1 MRWLP
6 VCEMCDVG
14 CNCECRYAD
23 TRKRILMTAEG
34 ITVDRCCS
42 VCNHVVGKGYEED
55 LWGGKLDDMREG
67 ETEVDES

>member
-1 MRWLP
+1 MRWLL
-6 VCEMCDVG
+6 VCEMCDVV

-42 VCNHVVGKGYEED
+42 VCDHVVGKGYEDD
-55 LWGGKLDDMREG
+55 LWGGKLDDMREE
-67 ETEVDES
+67 ETEVDE

>member
-1 MRWLP
+1 
-6 VCEMCDVG
+6 
-14 CNCECRYAD
+14 
-23 TRKRILMTAEG
+23 MTAEG

-67 ETEVDES
+67 ETEETEVDES

>member
-1 MRWLP
+1 VRWLP
-6 VCEMCDVG
+6 VCEMCDVS

-34 ITVDRCCS
+34 ITVDRYCS
-42 VCNHVVGKGYEED
+42 VCDHVVGKGYEDD
-55 LWGGKLDDMREG
+55 LWGGKLDDMREE

>member
-1 MRWLP
+1 
-6 VCEMCDVG
+6 
-14 CNCECRYAD
+14 
-23 TRKRILMTAEG
+23 MTAEG

-42 VCNHVVGKGYEED
+42 VCDHVVGKGYEED